1 MAQTTRRTFFKGAAA
16 VAVGATAP
24 LHDAKAQ
31 TTSPATDHEAFIRL
45 SLTLTGMTEK
55 ELPAMVEQRDLE
67 GVRVKLY
74 EIYLERLRAAY
85 PAEFGELLTAW
96 RAVQDKPDPEAAL
109 AGKARRADEH

>member
-45 SLTLTGMTEK
+45 SLTMTGMTEK
-55 ELPAMVEQRDLE
+55 ELPAIIEQRDLE
-67 GVRVKLY
+67 
-74 EIYLERLRAAY
+74 IYSQILVTEWIRRQRLE
-85 PAEFGELLTAW
+85 
-96 RAVQDKPDPEAAL
+96 L
-109 AGKARRADEH
+109 AI